1 MARDAWYE
9 IATKLTASA
18 VEETKLGSRKA
29 EVNICFVRLQNFC
42 QKIFVYEKNSEQE
55 IWNLDLDPSFAS
67 HAGVETAS
75 DVTIDWWQ
83 HRISE

>member
-29 EVNICFVRLQNFC
+29 EVNICFARLQNFC
-42 QKIFVYEKNSEQE
+42 QKIFVTKN
-55 IWNLDLDPSFAS
+55 IGARNLKSGP
-67 HAGVETAS
+67 
-75 DVTIDWWQ
+75 
-83 HRISE
+83 